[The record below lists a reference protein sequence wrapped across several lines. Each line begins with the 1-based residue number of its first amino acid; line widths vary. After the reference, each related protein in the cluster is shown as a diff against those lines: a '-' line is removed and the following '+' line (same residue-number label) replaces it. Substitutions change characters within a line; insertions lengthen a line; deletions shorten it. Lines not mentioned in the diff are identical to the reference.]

1 MSEKIIDR
9 SSILMYEQDQSKYS
23 IVVNRRRAIP
33 EVRDGLKPVQRRV
46 IYGAYVD
53 GLTKPSR
60 KDKSASLVGTVMKK
74 LHPHGDCLSGSTIL
88 SLLDGTSTTL
98 EEAYKSNEPLNILAV
113 DPKTMQIVPAV
124 AHSFR
129 IGQYTN
135 EKYHIV
141 LSNNSEVVCTSNH
154 PIMIPDGNYV
164 QAKNLT
170 SYSRIYTRKM
180 NLENRPRI
188 DGQLLQNI
196 VFNYY
201 NHGLKDGEV
210 KHHID
215 HNIYNNDPKNL
226 EAVLK
231 RDHTIH
237 HINSDENYLLGLEKG
252 RKEMF
257 SEDGKFRSNIERK
270 NSILASIFNK
280 DQGIRRFKYAIGI
293 LKDRNLD
300 INIENYESLRKELY
314 NLPLVSKLIEKG
326 YGNSFEDLVNLK
338 IPTVGEIYQE
348 KKENVKIPIEFE
360 DEIECKERKKKQES
374 EKTGFYSGLRSLYRL
389 FDNMIDN
396 KIPLSIENLYRY
408 NNSYSNY
415 FNPQD
420 ISYFIERYKI
430 ENPYIENIW
439 IEKVDNAPMYD
450 FTVNNFENMLI
461 PIYSDKVEILGQSIG
476 KFVPMICVHNS
487 SIYETIVGLVNWFRT
502 KYPIFYGKG
511 NWGSVSGSG
520 AAAQRYTECA
530 LSDFG
535 YDIFIDELAQSNN
548 IVDWISTYKRNGD
561 REPEFL
567 PAKIPILLINGSFG
581 IGVGMRMNVP
591 SHNLTEVLEATRAL
605 LRNPNQEIVLIPDLA
620 QACTLIDADW
630 RAISNTGR
638 GSFRVRG
645 NILTETDKKG
655 NVTLRIVSLPDMIT
669 TTSIYESILK
679 MVEDKQLPMIKDIFN
694 ALTDEKPDIIIRL
707 KQGADP
713 NYVKQVLY
721 AKTKVQ
727 DTVSVNFE
735 AVSTNG
741 IDIKRYSYREYLL
754 TFIDQRMNIK
764 FRLYCNKLQQVMTRH
779 HQVDAFIK
787 VLESGEIETIIQMIR
802 KQKGTDDNVIIEYI
816 IKKCNLTDIQAKFI
830 IGVNLSRLSY
840 GHLKNYKEERKK
852 LDGLIKQ
859 YTAAVTDDG
868 TIIKKEI
875 DQELLEIEKKY
886 GTPRLCRVASIDEE
900 NQIPNGIFK
909 VVITERNYIRK
920 IPDVDKV
927 GIVKRDNPKFILKVD
942 NAENILIFDNKGKVF
957 NLPVSKIPITDR
969 SSSGTDIRILVRNL
983 TSDIISVFYEPIFK
997 KIATSGNKHYLTV
1010 LTRSNTIKKL
1020 DIEDFLNVSPSG
1032 LMYSKIRDEDEVVGV
1047 ALVAHNLDV
1056 VISSGRNALR
1066 TKLKDIPLFK
1076 RNATGSKAMDTN
1088 DNINGLSVIYP
1099 DASDIV
1105 VVTKN
1110 GKFNRFNITMLP
1122 CYARGRK
1129 GVGVIKLDANDEVFN
1144 IFGVNESDRIRIV
1157 TSEGVE
1163 EIPVSAIKEKSRL
1176 AAGTKLMKSKG
1187 VIVRADIVR

>member
-53 GLTKPSR
+53 GLTKPSK

-74 LHPHGDCLSGSTIL
+74 LHPHGDCLSSSTIL

-135 EKYHIV
+135 KKYHIV

-154 PIMIPDGNYV
+154 PFMMPDGNYV
-164 QAKNLT
+164 QAKDLKVNDKLFGVVN
-170 SYSRIYTRKM
+170 K
-180 NLENRPRI
+180 NR
-188 DGQLLQNI
+188 
-196 VFNYY
+196 
-201 NHGLKDGEV
+201 
-210 KHHID
+210 
-215 HNIYNNDPKNL
+215 
-226 EAVLK
+226 
-231 RDHTIH
+231 
-237 HINSDENYLLGLEKG
+237 
-252 RKEMF
+252 
-257 SEDGKFRSNIERK
+257 
-270 NSILASIFNK
+270 
-280 DQGIRRFKYAIGI
+280 
-293 LKDRNLD
+293 
-300 INIENYESLRKELY
+300 
-314 NLPLVSKLIEKG
+314 
-326 YGNSFEDLVNLK
+326 
-338 IPTVGEIYQE
+338 
-348 KKENVKIPIEFE
+348 
-360 DEIECKERKKKQES
+360 
-374 EKTGFYSGLRSLYRL
+374 
-389 FDNMIDN
+389 
-396 KIPLSIENLYRY
+396 
-408 NNSYSNY
+408 
-415 FNPQD
+415 QD
-420 ISYFIERYKI
+420 IFIKDIY
-430 ENPYIENIW
+430 
-439 IEKVDNAPMYD
+439 IEKVDNEPMYD
-450 FTVNNFENMLI
+450 FTVNDYENMLI
-461 PIYSDKVEILGQSIG
+461 PVSDNTKDVL
-476 KFVPMICVHNS
+476 MICVHNS

-561 REPEFL
+561 KEPEFL

-630 RAISNTGR
+630 RVISNTGR

-868 TIIKKEI
+868 AIIKKEI

-900 NQIPNGIFK
+900 NQIPKGIFK

-1129 GVGVIKLDANDEVFN
+1129 GVGVIKLDVNDEVFN